1 MKVIRQGRKLG
12 SPRSSAYGRGRE
24 GGRAG
29 GGHEFRPEPL
39 RHVRAKD
46 FGYDGYHVHV
56 SVIKQHRM
64 KALIIVSRDIEDNIK
79 IDLTGTGLRG
89 EEDLP
94 ASG

>member
-1 MKVIRQGRKLG
+1 
-12 SPRSSAYGRGRE
+12 
-24 GGRAG
+24 
-29 GGHEFRPEPL
+29 
-39 RHVRAKD
+39 
-46 FGYDGYHVHV
+46 
-56 SVIKQHRM
+56 M